1 MKLFLYK
8 TQFQFQFF
16 ICILNTE
23 SRNALTNDIPRLLTT
38 HFFFVQININTRSI
52 ETQFVIPVMIKNKIT
67 KSEKHLQSTIIHV
80 LSFQNNMTVQPYHDK
95 KYALACSFN
104 AICI

>member
-38 HFFFVQININTRSI
+38 CFFFVQKNINTRSI
-52 ETQFVIPVMIKNKIT
+52 ETQFVIPVMIKNKIPM
-67 KSEKHLQSTIIHV
+67 QSQKNIYNYSCAIVPEQYDCATI
-80 LSFQNNMTVQPYHDK
+80 S
-95 KYALACSFN
+95 
-104 AICI
+104 